1 MRRGERQEVNPLYLT
16 PTADREVPVLNYHF
30 DWSIITS
37 GTYHEWLVSGLKITL
52 KISAISIVLSFAL
65 GLTIAVMR
73 MSGNR
78 LLRWLAYAYLEFF
91 RNTPLLVQIFF
102 WYFGSYKILPTAVND
117 WLNATGFEF
126 AAAVIALTIYTS
138 AFIAED
144 IRSGVLSIP
153 KEQMEAARSAGF
165 SYLRSMQ
172 YIILPQAVRITI
184 PPLVNQF
191 LNVAKNSSLA
201 MTIGVMEITYQARQ
215 VESYTFKGFEAFTAA
230 TVVYLTLSLV
240 LTALV
245 NLYNEKVLNI
255 HKAV

>member
-1 MRRGERQEVNPLYLT
+1 MLT
-16 PTADREVPVLNYHF
+16 YTF

-37 GTYHEWLVSGLKITL
+37 GKYFDWLLSGLITTL
-52 KISAISIVLSFAL
+52 KLSALSIVLAFGL
-65 GLTIAVMR
+65 GLIIAVMR
-73 MSGNR
+73 MSHNR
-78 LLRWLAYAYLEFF
+78 VVRWLAHVYLEFF

-102 WYFGSYKILPTAVND
+102 WYFGSYKILPTIVND
-117 WLNATGFEF
+117 WLNKTGFEF
-126 AAAVIALTIYTS
+126 AAAAIALTIYTS

-184 PPLVNQF
+184 PPLINQF
-191 LNVAKNSSLA
+191 LNLAKNSSLA
-201 MTIGVMEITYQARQ
+201 MTIGVMEMTYQARQ

-230 TVVYLTLSLV
+230 TVVYLVLSIV
-240 LTALV
+240 ITALV
-245 NLYNEKVLNI
+245 NIYNEKVLNV
-255 HKAV
+255 HTAT